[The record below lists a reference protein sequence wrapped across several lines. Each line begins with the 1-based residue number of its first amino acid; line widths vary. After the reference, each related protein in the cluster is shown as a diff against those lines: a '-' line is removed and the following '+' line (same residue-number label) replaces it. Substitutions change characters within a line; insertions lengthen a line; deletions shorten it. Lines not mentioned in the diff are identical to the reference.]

1 MRGWV
6 RELQWWHSAIL
17 LFIIAWFLQI
27 FLSFAQSKHY
37 QQTVRMMS
45 NQASG
50 FLGVGV
56 VKRRLGIG
64 SVVILVTDL
73 NYVVTGAREL
83 TGVTVFKRFK
93 KADDFIGRSVNELE
107 REGRTGSRY
116 HAVKLAVEKIKE
128 QVVKN

>member
-17 LFIIAWFLQI
+17 LFIIAWFLQV

-37 QQTVRMMS
+37 QQTVRTMS
-45 NQASG
+45 NQSSG

-83 TGVTVFKRFK
+83 TGVTVFQRFR
-93 KADDFIGRSVNELE
+93 KAEDFIGRTVNELE

-116 HAVKLAVEKIKE
+116 HAVKLAVERIKQQAVE
-128 QVVKN
+128 I

>member
-1 MRGWV
+1 
-6 RELQWWHSAIL
+6 
-17 LFIIAWFLQI
+17 
-27 FLSFAQSKHY
+27 
-37 QQTVRMMS
+37 MMS
-45 NQASG
+45 NQDSG

-73 NYVVTGAREL
+73 DYVVTGAREL

-107 REGRTGSRY
+107 SERRTGSRY

>member
-1 MRGWV
+1 V

-37 QQTVRMMS
+37 QQTVRTMS
-45 NQASG
+45 NQSSG

-83 TGVTVFKRFK
+83 TGVTVFQRFR
-93 KADDFIGRSVNELE
+93 KAEDFIGRTVNELE

-116 HAVKLAVEKIKE
+116 HAVKLAVERIKQQAVE
-128 QVVKN
+128 N